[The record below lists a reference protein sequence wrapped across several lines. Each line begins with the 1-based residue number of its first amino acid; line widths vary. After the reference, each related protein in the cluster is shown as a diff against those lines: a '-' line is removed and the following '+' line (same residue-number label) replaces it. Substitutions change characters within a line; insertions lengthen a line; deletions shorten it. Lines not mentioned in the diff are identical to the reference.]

1 MANDFMQNVNKVSLD
16 GEVVSFSNTFPIV
29 DVKEDVVETLI
40 VEEPK
45 KEEKVEEIV
54 IDVKDE
60 DFIVETED
68 EEIAELIKEITDEEE
83 LKLFLIFV
91 RQSAI

>member
-16 GEVVSFSNTFPIV
+16 GEVVSFSNTSPIV
-29 DVKEDVVETLI
+29 DVKEDVVEIPI

-68 EEIAELIKEITDEEE
+68 EEITEPTEEITDEE
-83 LKLFLIFV
+83 
-91 RQSAI
+91 

>member
-1 MANDFMQNVNKVSLD
+1 MANDFMKNVNKVSLD

-68 EEIAELIKEITDEEE
+68 EKIAELIKEITDEE
-83 LKLFLIFV
+83 
-91 RQSAI
+91 

>member
-1 MANDFMQNVNKVSLD
+1 MANDFMRNVNKVSLD

-68 EEIAELIKEITDEEE
+68 EEIAELIKEITDEE
-83 LKLFLIFV
+83 
-91 RQSAI
+91 

>member
-1 MANDFMQNVNKVSLD
+1 MANDFMRNANKVSLD
-16 GEVVSFSNTFPIV
+16 GEVVSFSNTLPIV
-29 DVKEDVVETLI
+29 DVKEDVVETPI

-68 EEIAELIKEITDEEE
+68 EEITELTEEITDEE
-83 LKLFLIFV
+83 
-91 RQSAI
+91 

>member
-1 MANDFMQNVNKVSLD
+1 MANNFMKNANKVSLD

-29 DVKEDVVETLI
+29 DVKEDVVETPI

-45 KEEKVEEIV
+45 KEEKVEETV
-54 IDVKDE
+54 VDVKDE

-68 EEIAELIKEITDEEE
+68 EESTEETTEEIDEE
-83 LKLFLIFV
+83 
-91 RQSAI
+91 

>member
-29 DVKEDVVETLI
+29 DVKEDVVETPI

-68 EEIAELIKEITDEEE
+68 EEIAELIKEITDEE
-83 LKLFLIFV
+83 
-91 RQSAI
+91 

>member
-1 MANDFMQNVNKVSLD
+1 MANNFMKNVNKVSLD

-45 KEEKVEEIV
+45 KEEKVEETVVDTSDVEDDV
-54 IDVKDE
+54 IE
-60 DFIVETED
+60 ETED
-68 EEIAELIKEITDEEE
+68 KEITEPTEEITDEE
-83 LKLFLIFV
+83 
-91 RQSAI
+91 

>member
-1 MANDFMQNVNKVSLD
+1 MVNDFMRNANKVSLD

-68 EEIAELIKEITDEEE
+68 EEITELTEEITDE
-83 LKLFLIFV
+83 
-91 RQSAI
+91 A

>member
-1 MANDFMQNVNKVSLD
+1 MANDFMRNANKVSLD

-29 DVKEDVVETLI
+29 DVKEDVVETPI

-60 DFIVETED
+60 DFIVEAED
-68 EEIAELIKEITDEEE
+68 EEITEPTEETTEEFDDE
-83 LKLFLIFV
+83 K
-91 RQSAI
+91 

>member
-1 MANDFMQNVNKVSLD
+1 MANNFMRNANKVSLN
-16 GEVVSFSNTFPIV
+16 GEVVSFSNTLPII

-68 EEIAELIKEITDEEE
+68 EEIAELIEEITDEE
-83 LKLFLIFV
+83 
-91 RQSAI
+91 

>member
-1 MANDFMQNVNKVSLD
+1 MANDFMRNANKVSLD

-29 DVKEDVVETLI
+29 NVKEDVVETLI

-45 KEEKVEEIV
+45 KEEKVEKIV

-68 EEIAELIKEITDEEE
+68 EEITELTEEITDEE
-83 LKLFLIFV
+83 
-91 RQSAI
+91 

>member
-1 MANDFMQNVNKVSLD
+1 MANDFMKNVNKVSLD

-29 DVKEDVVETLI
+29 NVKEDVVETLI

-68 EEIAELIKEITDEEE
+68 EEIAELIKEITDEE
-83 LKLFLIFV
+83 
-91 RQSAI
+91 

>member
-1 MANDFMQNVNKVSLD
+1 MANDFMRNVNKVSLD
-16 GEVVSFSNTFPIV
+16 GEVVSFSNTSPIV

-68 EEIAELIKEITDEEE
+68 EEIAELIEEITDEE
-83 LKLFLIFV
+83 
-91 RQSAI
+91 

>member
-1 MANDFMQNVNKVSLD
+1 MVNDFMQNVNKVSLD

-29 DVKEDVVETLI
+29 DVKEDLVEIPI

-68 EEIAELIKEITDEEE
+68 EEIAELIKEITDEE
-83 LKLFLIFV
+83 
-91 RQSAI
+91 

>member
-60 DFIVETED
+60 DFIVEAED
-68 EEIAELIKEITDEEE
+68 EEITELTEEITDEE
-83 LKLFLIFV
+83 
-91 RQSAI
+91 

>member
-1 MANDFMQNVNKVSLD
+1 MANDFMKNVNKVSLD

-68 EEIAELIKEITDEEE
+68 EEIAELIKEITDEE
-83 LKLFLIFV
+83 
-91 RQSAI
+91 

>member
-1 MANDFMQNVNKVSLD
+1 MVNDFMRNANKVSLD

-29 DVKEDVVETLI
+29 DVKEDVVETPI

-45 KEEKVEEIV
+45 KEEKVEETV
-54 IDVKDE
+54 VDVKDE

-68 EEIAELIKEITDEEE
+68 EESTEETTEEIDEE
-83 LKLFLIFV
+83 
-91 RQSAI
+91 

>member
-16 GEVVSFSNTFPIV
+16 GEVVSFSNTLPIV
-29 DVKEDVVETLI
+29 DVKENVVETPI

-68 EEIAELIKEITDEEE
+68 EEIAELIKEITDEE
-83 LKLFLIFV
+83 
-91 RQSAI
+91 

>member
-1 MANDFMQNVNKVSLD
+1 MVNDFMRNANKVSLN

-68 EEIAELIKEITDEEE
+68 DEITELTEEITDEE
-83 LKLFLIFV
+83 
-91 RQSAI
+91 

>member
-1 MANDFMQNVNKVSLD
+1 MANNFMQNANKVSLD

-29 DVKEDVVETLI
+29 DVKEDVVETPI

-45 KEEKVEEIV
+45 KEEKVEEIA
-54 IDVKDE
+54 IDIKDE

-68 EEIAELIKEITDEEE
+68 EEITELTEEITDEE
-83 LKLFLIFV
+83 
-91 RQSAI
+91 

>member
-1 MANDFMQNVNKVSLD
+1 MANDFMQNTNKVSLD

-29 DVKEDVVETLI
+29 DIKEDIVETPI

-60 DFIVETED
+60 DVVVETED
-68 EEIAELIKEITDEEE
+68 EEITKETTEDDEE
-83 LKLFLIFV
+83 
-91 RQSAI
+91 

>member
-1 MANDFMQNVNKVSLD
+1 MANDFMRNANKVSLD

-29 DVKEDVVETLI
+29 DVKEDVVETPI

-54 IDVKDE
+54 LDVKDE

-68 EEIAELIKEITDEEE
+68 EEITEPTEETTDEE
-83 LKLFLIFV
+83 
-91 RQSAI
+91 

>member
-1 MANDFMQNVNKVSLD
+1 MANDFMKNANKVSLD

-29 DVKEDVVETLI
+29 DAKEDVVETLI
-40 VEEPK
+40 IEEPK

-54 IDVKDE
+54 LDVKDE

-68 EEIAELIKEITDEEE
+68 EEIAELIEEITDEE
-83 LKLFLIFV
+83 
-91 RQSAI
+91 

>member
-1 MANDFMQNVNKVSLD
+1 MVNNFMQNVNKVSLD

-29 DVKEDVVETLI
+29 DVKEDVVEIPI

-68 EEIAELIKEITDEEE
+68 EEIAELIKEITDEE
-83 LKLFLIFV
+83 
-91 RQSAI
+91 